1 MRDCAISH
9 PPLVN
14 RAIAQWA
21 GGGTI
26 WFSAPLNRAIAHS
39 RNRAM
44 GGREAPLRPKNSEFA
59 SQVDSFKTRLDS
71 LADRKVL
78 FVGGKG
84 GVGKTTISSLAALH
98 FSKQR
103 DVTVFSTD
111 PASNLDD
118 VFEDARPRRLRVESV
133 DAQALYRRF
142 LGKNLESFLEIAD
155 RGTYLD
161 RDELKR
167 LFELS
172 IPGIDELMAWMRVGE
187 LSNEN
192 RLVIVDTAPTGHTLR
207 MLSSSE
213 HFRQF
218 EEALSSMQAKHV
230 ELVETFSGRR
240 VRDAMDEFLRE
251 FESQL
256 NSYRATFTDPQKTSL
271 IAVLL
276 SEELVIAQTRRLISE
291 VKERRIDVPFAVLNQ
306 SAHDCDCDSCRQRE
320 RMETQI
326 ELGVPLAFAPRACVQ
341 LDSVARMRSWLQG
354 KDQRFPG
361 AGSNPAETKQLD
373 LGEAHL
379 VFFAGKGGV
388 GKTSTSSSVALQKA
402 ARFPD
407 ARFTLIS
414 VDPAHSIRDVFAG
427 ESPPANLNVET
438 IDTRAEWNRLRESLG
453 HEIRRAVN
461 ALTPRNVSIAHD
473 TDILEQLIRIAPPG
487 ADELFAIMRLW
498 DLINDQDQRCI
509 FVDTAPTGHFLRLLE
524 LPETASEWVH
534 EFMRIL
540 LKYKSLIPPGSLGE
554 QLVRASKA
562 LSSFREFLHSDKC
575 TTVVV
580 TRPERIILEETGR
593 LISTLKERQMRIA
606 GTVANYLTP
615 ANDCSC
621 DQSRRAGELDALT
634 RIEGILVIVER
645 RPDPPVRLADLQ
657 SLIPLQ

>member
-1 MRDCAISH
+1 
-9 PPLVN
+9 
-14 RAIAQWA
+14 
-21 GGGTI
+21 
-26 WFSAPLNRAIAHS
+26 
-39 RNRAM
+39 M
-44 GGREAPLRPKNSEFA
+44 GGWRRMRPKKSEFGA
-59 SQVDSFKTRLDS
+59 QVDSLKAQLDS
-71 LADRKVL
+71 LADRKVI
-78 FVGGKG
+78 FFGGKG

-98 FSKQR
+98 FSGQR
-103 DVTVFSTD
+103 DVTIFSTD

-118 VFEDARPRRLRVESV
+118 VFADSRPRRLRIESV
-133 DAQALYRRF
+133 AAPELYGRF
-142 LGKNLESFLEIAD
+142 LEKNLENFLEIAD

-187 LSNEN
+187 LSNED

-213 HFRQF
+213 HFRQL
-218 EEALSSMQAKHV
+218 EAALASMQAKHV
-230 ELVETFSGRR
+230 DLVETFSGRR
-240 VRDAMDEFLRE
+240 VRDAMDEFLQG

-256 NSYRATFTDPQKTSL
+256 NSYRGTFTDPGKTSFVP
-271 IAVLL
+271 VLL
-276 SEELVIAQTRRLISE
+276 SEELVIEQTRRLISE
-291 VKERRIDVPFAVLNQ
+291 VKELQIDVPFGVLNQ
-306 SAHDCDCDSCRQRE
+306 STHDCDCDSCRQRKE
-320 RMETQI
+320 MEKRI
-326 ELGVPLAFAPRACVQ
+326 EPDVPLSLAPRACVQ
-341 LDSVARMRSWLQG
+341 LDSVARLRSWLQG
-354 KDQRFPG
+354 KDQRFPDTG
-361 AGSNPAETKQLD
+361 IKRAESRRLD

-388 GKTSTSSSVALQKA
+388 GKTSTSSSVALQAA

-407 ARFTLIS
+407 AQFTLIS

-438 IDTRAEWNRLRESLG
+438 IDTKAEWNRLRETLG
-453 HEIRRAVN
+453 DGIRRTVN

-473 TDILEQLIRIAPPG
+473 TEIMEQLIRIAPPG

-498 DLINDQDQRCI
+498 DLINDQEQRRI

-540 LKYKSLIPPGSLGE
+540 LKYKSMIPPGSLGE

-562 LSSFREFLHSDKC
+562 LSSFREFLRSDKC

-580 TRPERIILEETGR
+580 TRPDRIVLEETRR
-593 LISTLKERQMRIA
+593 LISSLKERQMHIA

-621 DQSRRAGELDALT
+621 DQSRRAGELEALT
-634 RIEGILVIVER
+634 HVEGAVVTIER
-645 RPDPPVRLADLQ
+645 RPDPPARLADLQ
-657 SLIPLQ
+657 SLIPLK